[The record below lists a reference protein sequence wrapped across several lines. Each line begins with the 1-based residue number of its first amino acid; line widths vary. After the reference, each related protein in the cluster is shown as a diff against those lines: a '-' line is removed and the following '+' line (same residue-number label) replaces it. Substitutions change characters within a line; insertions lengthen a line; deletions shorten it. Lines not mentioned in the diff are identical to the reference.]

1 MEGLRTR
8 FAAADWVAHYATT
21 RPEAVVLQQH
31 DTGETRTWAELD
43 ARVGQLAY
51 ALRHR
56 LGLSPGDRIVN
67 LSDGDIRHF
76 EWLFAC
82 ARAGLVWVP
91 LNFRLTAAELA
102 DLARELS
109 PGLMVTDRTWSAVA
123 AEVVETLGM
132 KAMLNWEAGG
142 ALDALLDPDLRIE
155 AHDGM
160 DPDAPWMVLFT
171 SGTTGKPK
179 AAIVTQNGVVWQALN
194 QLQFCAVAQ
203 PGSHVYAPLP
213 LFHAGGLNALSNPIL
228 YFGGRVTVSARFDPA
243 ATAAFFGNPANGVT
257 HITLVPLMFQMIADT
272 AEFET
277 ADLRHTRGL
286 IAGGA
291 RCSQKL
297 IDAYAAKGARFTPQY
312 GGTETGPTIASMNPD
327 RLDKILAGSCGQKA
341 IHVQIRLVDDRG
353 EDVAVGAPGEVWV
366 KGPAVIPGYYGK
378 DAVIER
384 PGGWLKTGDVAWQDE
399 EGFFYIVDRVK
410 DMYKSGG
417 ENVFPAEVEQVLML
431 NPAVAEV
438 AVIGVAD
445 DKWGEVGLA
454 IAVVADGHELTLE
467 DLRAGCD
474 GKLARYKQPHRLT
487 IVEALP
493 RNVTGKISKPELR
506 ARYQG
511 SRSV

>member
-1 MEGLRTR
+1 MEGSKTR
-8 FAAADWVAHYATT
+8 IAAADWVAHYAMTK
-21 RPEAVVLQQH
+21 PHALALQHH
-31 DTGETRTWAELD
+31 DTGETRTWAEFE
-43 ARVGQLAY
+43 ARVARIAY
-51 ALRHR
+51 ALRHK

-76 EWLFAC
+76 ELLYAC

-91 LNFRLTAAELA
+91 LNFRLTAEELA
-102 DLARELS
+102 GLTRELS
-109 PGLMVTDRTWSAVA
+109 PKLMLTDRVWRETAADVVA
-123 AEVVETLGM
+123 RLGM
-132 KAMLNWEAGG
+132 ETMLDWDPDGG
-142 ALDALLDPDLRIE
+142 LDALLDPDLRID
-155 AHDGM
+155 AHDEM

-179 AAIVTQNGVVWQALN
+179 AAIVTQSGIVWQAFN
-194 QLQFCAVAQ
+194 QLQYCAVAEA
-203 PGSHVYAPLP
+203 GSHVYAPLP
-213 LFHAGGLNALSNPIL
+213 LFHAGGLNALCNPIL
-228 YFGGRVTVSARFDPA
+228 YFGGTVTVAARFDPA
-243 ATAAFFGNPANGVT
+243 ATAAFVGNPANGVT
-257 HITLVPLMFQMIADT
+257 HMTLVPLMFQMIADT
-272 AEFET
+272 PQFET

-286 IAGGA
+286 VAGGA
-291 RCSQKL
+291 RCPQAL
-297 IDAYAAKGARFTPQY
+297 IDAYAAKGGRFTPQY

-341 IHVQIRLVDDRG
+341 LHVAVRLVDDEG
-353 EDVAVGAPGEVWV
+353 NDVADGEPGEVWV

-384 PGGWLKTGDVAWQDE
+384 PGGWLKTGDVAWRDE
-399 EGFFYIVDRVK
+399 EGFYYIVDRVK

-454 IAVVADGHELTLE
+454 IAVAADGQTLTLE
-467 DLRAGCD
+467 DLRAGCE
-474 GKLARYKQPHRLT
+474 GKLARYKQPQRLT
-487 IVEALP
+487 IVDALP

>member
-1 MEGLRTR
+1 VEGYTTR
-8 FAAADWVAHYATT
+8 FAAADWVAHYARTK
-21 RPEAVVLQQH
+21 PDAVVLQHH

-76 EWLFAC
+76 ELLFAC

-91 LNFRLTAAELA
+91 LNFRLTAVELA

-109 PGLMVTDRTWSAVA
+109 PGLMLTDRIWSAVA
-123 AEVVETLGM
+123 AEVVETLGVET
-132 KAMLNWEAGG
+132 MLDWEAGG

-179 AAIVTQNGVVWQALN
+179 AAIVTQNGVIWQALN
-194 QLQFCAVAQ
+194 QLQYCAVAQ
-203 PGSHVYAPLP
+203 PESHVFAPLP

-228 YFGGRVTVSARFDPA
+228 YFGGKVTVSARFDPA
-243 ATAAFFGNPANGVT
+243 AAAAFIGDPANGVT

-286 IAGGA
+286 VAGGA

-297 IDAYAAKGARFTPQY
+297 IDLYAARGARFTPQY

-327 RLDKILAGSCGQKA
+327 RLDKILAGSCGQQA
-341 IHVQIRLVDDRG
+341 IHVQVRLVDDQG
-353 EDVAVGAPGEVWV
+353 GDVAVGTPGEIWV

-454 IAVVADGHELTLE
+454 IAVAAEGHELTLE
-467 DLRAGCD
+467 ALRAGCD

-487 IVEALP
+487 IVDALP

-511 SRSV
+511 SRSL